1 MASWFEKG
9 RPAILEA
16 LTAACNQID
25 TDLRAELNEQ
35 ERRRKNGLDEELEL
49 LKQRSATVDR
59 LEAENRHLRASLLQY
74 QTEST
79 PASRVPR
86 DVAPRPTMASIT
98 PNPRSES
105 PMATLDTPSK
115 LPIEASES
123 RRSLLVKS
131 HQLQKK
137 FDALDSNYRRLMS
150 AYNKKKDEL
159 SRREGHVTQLEAKIE
174 ALQHQVHRATMAVH
188 DDDDGDDALAFE
200 SSRLTTRASSHVP
213 PSAPPIDATA
223 SVSFSSDPGADTGSR
238 ELSVARAI
246 PPLSRSTTSAKASPA
261 EEEFPNFAPICA
273 EAELPPLPRPADSVK
288 TLKIKVEPSSDGP
301 ILVMERAVAKRKSV
315 ATTEEP
321 PSRRVKT
328 EFSRSSSIADSGQ
341 NLGLHQDSL
350 DLDEVGRKLSTPRK
364 NRFFVDALVAAPGH
378 ASGSRTLN
386 NGVLIRPDDG
396 ESRATRTVLPSSA
409 LTPINPN
416 ARTMRPLT
424 TKSAGKAPTKGL
436 TQGIGSLAED
446 GNLYQRAVRKQAN
459 RDSVQTPRG
468 GSRLNRLLNTPG
480 SGEKPTVVRSAP
492 RPLRSGA
499 DTSLAHLGAP
509 GRRELPFGRESAGRS
524 SKEDRNRAAATNL
537 QRHVE
542 QAEDKRQED
551 QVRGSLRLKQAA
563 DLRLEDFKVNPR
575 FNNGQD
581 YAFSEVIRGKDDRAC
596 LPGCTDM
603 SCCGKQFR
611 GLALAQRGNRNVAE
625 DTKLFERFLGDGISR
640 IWSMSKEEK
649 EELWVEA
656 KTWELAEQMGKHRHR
671 YARRASP
678 PGFWNTEFPSTQEV
692 EAEKAE
698 AEKRQR
704 QMVVDR
710 YREAM
715 RPGGRWVF
723 RDE

>member
-49 LKQRSATVDR
+49 LKRRSATVDS
-59 LEAENRHLRASLLQY
+59 LEAENRRLRADLLRY

-79 PASRVPR
+79 PASSVPR
-86 DVAPRPTMASIT
+86 GVAPRPTTASSS

-123 RRSLLVKS
+123 RKSLLVKS

-159 SRREGHVTQLEAKIE
+159 SRREGHITQLEAKIE
-174 ALQHQVHRATMAVH
+174 ALQHQVHRAAMAAH
-188 DDDDGDDALAFE
+188 DDDGDDGALAFE
-200 SSRLTTRASSHVP
+200 PSRATRASSHVP

-223 SVSFSSDPGADTGSR
+223 SVSFSSEPGVDAGTR
-238 ELSVARAI
+238 ELCVTREI

-261 EEEFPNFAPICA
+261 EDEFPNFAPICA
-273 EAELPPLPRPADSVK
+273 EVELPPLPRPADPVK

-301 ILVMERAVAKRKSV
+301 ILVMERAVAKRKSA

-341 NLGLHQDSL
+341 NLVLHQDSL

-364 NRFFVDALVAAPGH
+364 NRFIADAPEAATGH
-378 ASGSRTLN
+378 AAGSRTLSN
-386 NGVLIRPDDG
+386 AVLIRPDDG
-396 ESRATRTVLPSSA
+396 DLRATRTVLPSSA

-424 TKSAGKAPTKGL
+424 TKSAGKVPTKGL
-436 TQGIGSLAED
+436 SQGIGSLAED

-459 RDSVQTPRG
+459 RDSVQPPRG

-499 DTSLAHLGAP
+499 DTTLAHLGAP
-509 GRRELPFGRESAGRS
+509 GRRELPFGRQSAGRS
-524 SKEDRNRAAATNL
+524 SKEGRNRAAATNL
-537 QRHVE
+537 QRQVE
-542 QAEDKRQED
+542 QGEDKRQED

-611 GLALAQRGNRNVAE
+611 GLALAQRGNSNVAE
-625 DTKLFERFLGDGISR
+625 DTKLFEKFLGDGISR
-640 IWSMSKEEK
+640 IWGMSKEEK

-704 QMVVDR
+704 QMAVDR